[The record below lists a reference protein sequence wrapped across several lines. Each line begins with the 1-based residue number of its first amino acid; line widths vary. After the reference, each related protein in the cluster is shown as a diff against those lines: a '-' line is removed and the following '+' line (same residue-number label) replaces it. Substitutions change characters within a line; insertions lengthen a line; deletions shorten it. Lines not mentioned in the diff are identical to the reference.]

1 MRHGFANQH
10 SQSSSFATPALDVF
24 VHTPGEFRPIF
35 LPFPD
40 ARRTPILGVFVANV
54 REVPLP
60 DFATGAVT
68 RPARVLVVD
77 DDADTRSAIVD
88 LLRDLGHHV
97 EAEPG
102 GEAALERVGS
112 ADFDA
117 VLSDLRMEGMDGLEL
132 CQRLLRD
139 GPRLPVV
146 VMTAFDD
153 VRSALGAL
161 KAGAFDFIT
170 KPFDVDEL
178 TTALNRAVESGR
190 NLRRVERL
198 PPDEAPESGSRVS
211 GSVAADA
218 ASRRAQS
225 SSGAVTPLRTA
236 KLSEVERRHILGALA
251 AAEGNKALAARA
263 LGIDRATLYR
273 KLRRYRLDPEH

>member
-1 MRHGFANQH
+1 MPEFA
-10 SQSSSFATPALDVF
+10 
-24 VHTPGEFRPIF
+24 PG
-35 LPFPD
+35 
-40 ARRTPILGVFVANV
+40 AA
-54 REVPLP
+54 
-60 DFATGAVT
+60 T

-77 DDADTRSAIVD
+77 DDADTRAAIVD

-102 GEAALERVGS
+102 GQAALERVGS

-170 KPFDVDEL
+170 KPFDVEEL

-198 PPDEAPESGSRVS
+198 PPDDAPESGARLSTS
-211 GSVAADA
+211 APDSPPSS
-218 ASRRAQS
+218 SRRT
-225 SSGAVTPLRTA
+225 GTVTPLRTA

>member
-1 MRHGFANQH
+1 
-10 SQSSSFATPALDVF
+10 
-24 VHTPGEFRPIF
+24 
-35 LPFPD
+35 
-40 ARRTPILGVFVANV
+40 
-54 REVPLP
+54 LP
-60 DFATGAVT
+60 DFATGSVT

-77 DDADTRSAIVD
+77 DDADTRSAIAD

-153 VRSALGAL
+153 VRAALGAL

-170 KPFDVDEL
+170 KPFDVEEL
-178 TTALNRAVESGR
+178 TTALNRALESSR

-198 PPDEAPESGSRVS
+198 PPDDSPESGSRLT
-211 GSVAADA
+211 GSISPEPAQRAAPE
-218 ASRRAQS
+218 R
-225 SSGAVTPLRTA
+225 GPGTVTPLRTA

>member
-1 MRHGFANQH
+1 M
-10 SQSSSFATPALDVF
+10 
-24 VHTPGEFRPIF
+24 
-35 LPFPD
+35 
-40 ARRTPILGVFVANV
+40 
-54 REVPLP
+54 P
-60 DFATGAVT
+60 DFATGSVT

-77 DDADTRSAIVD
+77 DDADTRSAIAD

-153 VRSALGAL
+153 VRAALGAL

-170 KPFDVDEL
+170 KPFDVEEL
-178 TTALNRAVESGR
+178 TTALNRALESSR

-198 PPDEAPESGSRVS
+198 PPDDSPESGARLT
-211 GSVAADA
+211 
-218 ASRRAQS
+218 ASIAPELAQRTALER
-225 SSGAVTPLRTA
+225 GPATVTPLRTA

>member
-1 MRHGFANQH
+1 
-10 SQSSSFATPALDVF
+10 
-24 VHTPGEFRPIF
+24 
-35 LPFPD
+35 
-40 ARRTPILGVFVANV
+40 
-54 REVPLP
+54 
-60 DFATGAVT
+60 
-68 RPARVLVVD
+68 
-77 DDADTRSAIVD
+77 
-88 LLRDLGHHV
+88 
-97 EAEPG
+97 
-102 GEAALERVGS
+102 
-112 ADFDA
+112 
-117 VLSDLRMEGMDGLEL
+117 MEGMDGLEL

-153 VRSALGAL
+153 VRAALGAL

-170 KPFDVDEL
+170 KPFDVEEL
-178 TTALNRAVESGR
+178 TTALNRALESSR

-198 PPDEAPESGSRVS
+198 PPDESPESGSRL
-211 GSVAADA
+211 
-218 ASRRAQS
+218 S
-225 SSGAVTPLRTA
+225 SSAGETQQRAAQERSPGTVTPLRTA

>member
-1 MRHGFANQH
+1 LDDFVQLLCAFDRFLCPFLK
-10 SQSSSFATPALDVF
+10 SSERLS
-24 VHTPGEFRPIF
+24 
-35 LPFPD
+35 
-40 ARRTPILGVFVANV
+40 LGVFGADH
-54 REVPLP
+54 RRCSLP
-60 DFATGAVT
+60 DLAPGSEVT

-77 DDADTRSAIVD
+77 DDADTRSALAD

-102 GEAALERVGS
+102 AEAALERVGR

-178 TTALNRAVESGR
+178 TTALNRAVASSQ
-190 NLRRVERL
+190 NARRVERL
-198 PPDEAPESGSRVS
+198 PVPEQGETLHSGSRAAPRKDS
-211 GSVAADA
+211 AADA
-218 ASRRAQS
+218 GNAPPRTLRERTS
-225 SSGAVTPLRTA
+225 SSTIRTA

>member
-1 MRHGFANQH
+1 M
-10 SQSSSFATPALDVF
+10 
-24 VHTPGEFRPIF
+24 
-35 LPFPD
+35 PD
-40 ARRTPILGVFVANV
+40 IAP
-54 REVPLP
+54 
-60 DFATGAVT
+60 GAVT

-102 GEAALERVGS
+102 GQAALDRVGS

-170 KPFDVDEL
+170 KPFDVEEL
-178 TTALNRAVESGR
+178 TTALNRALESGR
-190 NLRRVERL
+190 NARRVERL
-198 PPDEAPESGSRVS
+198 PPDEAPESGSRLS
-211 GSVAADA
+211 ASAPDALRPPMAAA
-218 ASRRAQS
+218 
-225 SSGAVTPLRTA
+225 GGVTPLRTA

>member
-1 MRHGFANQH
+1 
-10 SQSSSFATPALDVF
+10 
-24 VHTPGEFRPIF
+24 
-35 LPFPD
+35 
-40 ARRTPILGVFVANV
+40 
-54 REVPLP
+54 LP
-60 DFATGAVT
+60 DLAPGSEVT

-77 DDADTRSAIVD
+77 DDADTRSALAD

-102 GEAALERVGS
+102 AEAALERVGR

-178 TTALNRAVESGR
+178 TTALNRALASSQ
-190 NLRRVERL
+190 NARRVERL
-198 PPDEAPESGSRVS
+198 PAPERGETLHS
-211 GSVAADA
+211 DA
-218 ASRRAQS
+218 NARRAHAAAAGDPQPRTLRERTS
-225 SSGAVTPLRTA
+225 SPAIRTA

>member
-1 MRHGFANQH
+1 M
-10 SQSSSFATPALDVF
+10 
-24 VHTPGEFRPIF
+24 
-35 LPFPD
+35 
-40 ARRTPILGVFVANV
+40 
-54 REVPLP
+54 P

-190 NLRRVERL
+190 NSRRVERL
-198 PPDEAPESGSRVS
+198 PPDEAPESGSRPS
-211 GSVAADA
+211 RSAAPETALKGTPGPGS
-218 ASRRAQS
+218 
-225 SSGAVTPLRTA
+225 VTPLRTA

>member
-1 MRHGFANQH
+1 M
-10 SQSSSFATPALDVF
+10 
-24 VHTPGEFRPIF
+24 
-35 LPFPD
+35 
-40 ARRTPILGVFVANV
+40 
-54 REVPLP
+54 P
-60 DFATGAVT
+60 DFATGSGT

-77 DDADTRSAIVD
+77 DDADTRAAIAD

-97 EAEPG
+97 EAESG

-170 KPFDVDEL
+170 KPFDVEEL
-178 TTALNRAVESGR
+178 TTALNRALESGR

-198 PPDEAPESGSRVS
+198 PPDEASESGSRLS
-211 GSVAADA
+211 GSLPEATQ
-218 ASRRAQS
+218 RAPQER
-225 SSGAVTPLRTA
+225 GAITLRTA

>member
-1 MRHGFANQH
+1 
-10 SQSSSFATPALDVF
+10 LDVF
-24 VHTPGEFRPIF
+24 VQPLCAFDRF
-35 LPFPD
+35 LCPFLKSNE
-40 ARRTPILGVFVANV
+40 RLSLGVFGAESS
-54 REVPLP
+54 EVLLP
-60 DFATGAVT
+60 DLAPGSEVT

-77 DDADTRSAIVD
+77 DDADTRSALAD

-102 GEAALERVGS
+102 AEAALERVGR

-117 VLSDLRMEGMDGLEL
+117 VLSDLRMEGMDGLQL

-178 TTALNRAVESGR
+178 TTALNRALASSQ
-190 NLRRVERL
+190 NARRVERL
-198 PPDEAPESGSRVS
+198 PAAEQGETVHSDAKAPRAH
-211 GSVAADA
+211 AAA
-218 ASRRAQS
+218 AGEPLPRTLRERTS
-225 SSGAVTPLRTA
+225 SPTIRTA

>member
-1 MRHGFANQH
+1 M
-10 SQSSSFATPALDVF
+10 
-24 VHTPGEFRPIF
+24 
-35 LPFPD
+35 
-40 ARRTPILGVFVANV
+40 
-54 REVPLP
+54 P

-198 PPDEAPESGSRVS
+198 PPDDVPESGSRLS
-211 GSVAADA
+211 GSVAPDA
-218 ASRRAQS
+218 APRAAQGGS
-225 SSGAVTPLRTA
+225 VTPLRTA

>member
-1 MRHGFANQH
+1 MPDLA
-10 SQSSSFATPALDVF
+10 
-24 VHTPGEFRPIF
+24 PGS
-35 LPFPD
+35 
-40 ARRTPILGVFVANV
+40 
-54 REVPLP
+54 EVS
-60 DFATGAVT
+60 

-77 DDADTRSAIVD
+77 DDADTRSALAD

-102 GEAALERVGS
+102 AEAALERVGR

-178 TTALNRAVESGR
+178 TTALNRALASSQ
-190 NLRRVERL
+190 NARRVERL
-198 PPDEAPESGSRVS
+198 PVPEQGETSHTGQVAPRRDPATSAG
-211 GSVAADA
+211 DA
-218 ASRRAQS
+218 PRTLRERTS
-225 SSGAVTPLRTA
+225 SSATIRTA